1 MKIQQIDSSGLL
13 LKVIKYLLKNIC
25 FKIPRG
31 KIYFLKHSCMEYIIL
46 GKGRGS
52 ERVRYG
58 Y

>member
-13 LKVIKYLLKNIC
+13 LKSNQISIQNIS

-31 KIYFLKHSCMEYIIL
+31 KIYFLKHSCIEYIIL
-46 GKGRGS
+46 GKGGGS
-52 ERVRYG
+52 ERVKYG